1 MYEKPQYITPDGYRR
16 SSKNPYKK
24 KGVKKVVR
32 KAPAEKNSQLSR
44 KMLSAK
50 QFQRDAQRGISK
62 EAAKLIAQALKGMLK
77 E

>member
-24 KGVKKVVR
+24 KVVKKAVR
-32 KAPAEKNSQLSR
+32 KTPAGKNSQLSR
-44 KMLSAK
+44 KMLSVK
-50 QFQRDAQRGISK
+50 QFQKDAQRGISK

>member
-1 MYEKPQYITPDGYRR
+1 MYEKPQYLTPEGYRR
-16 SSKNPYKK
+16 SSKNPFK
-24 KGVKKVVR
+24 KKVVKKAAG
-32 KAPAEKNSQLSR
+32 KAPAGHNSQLTR
-44 KMLSAK
+44 KMLSAR

>member
-1 MYEKPQYITPDGYRR
+1 MYEKPQYLTPSGYRR
-16 SSKNPYKK
+16 SMKNPNAK
-24 KGVKKVVR
+24 KGTR
-32 KAPAEKNSQLSR
+32 KTIQHNPIEQNSTASR

-50 QFQRDAQRGISK
+50 QFQRNAQRGISK